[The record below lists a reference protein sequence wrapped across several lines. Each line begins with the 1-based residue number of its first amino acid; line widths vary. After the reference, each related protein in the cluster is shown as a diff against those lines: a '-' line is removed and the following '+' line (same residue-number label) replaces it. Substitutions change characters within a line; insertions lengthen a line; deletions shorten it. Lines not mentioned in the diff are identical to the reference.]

1 MTICDVRKI
10 PRPFSCMITFSYIFN
25 LNIFY
30 NKIAGVARNILLL
43 WVVLYNLRI
52 LSMATY
58 FWYSSF
64 IFWLN
69 VISKTVKLQKSDEN
83 INQQKIYLECRLQSN
98 FLSRRFRPSD
108 KVWNFQVEDVEK
120 QHVLLYGRGF
130 VKAYLYLHFSEI
142 TYVIHNE

>member
-10 PRPFSCMITFSYIFN
+10 PRPFSCMIPFSYIFN

-30 NKIAGVARNILLL
+30 NKNVARNIQLL

-52 LSMATY
+52 LSIASY
-58 FWYSSF
+58 FQYSSF
-64 IFWLN
+64 LFWLN
-69 VISKTVKLQKSDEN
+69 VISKTVKLQKSDEY

-108 KVWNFQVEDVEK
+108 KVWNFKVEDVEK
-120 QHVLLYGRGF
+120 QQHVLLYGRGF
-130 VKAYLYLHFSEI
+130 VKAYLYLHFRK
-142 TYVIHNE
+142 